1 MVNVFQTNTGSTQV
15 FASSVS
21 RFVRPHA
28 IASAVSLSFLLT
40 ACGGDGTASDTS
52 PSVVS
57 QVPAPPADPGFTDSA
72 PVPSVA
78 AFVDNA
84 FTNQRG
90 DARYATMSTNA
101 GVRVLAGFRD
111 LWQPLTDIVDAGVNA
126 PAAGGFPAVVAST
139 WTGLP
144 NDGTPNGTALN
155 PAVLDANVQYVVTAT
170 TTRSAAQADAAYY
183 DDRRG
188 KGYSV
193 TDGMGPLTTAWRNA
207 ARQTTSITSIPADA
221 TTTLYNDSGNN
232 TGVGSTANGMFG
244 SVVDFVNTM
253 GNNASTEPAKRFYK
267 YERPYRWSKNV
278 VVVPALAPAES
289 TTPATDGGF
298 PSGHSAEAMRDAIA
312 MAYVVPE
319 RFQEMLSRGL
329 ELGENR
335 ILAGMHSPLDV
346 IGGRIL
352 GEASVAANLADPA
365 NAALKAAAFAQ
376 AHTALYAATNTN
388 ATSFP
393 ALAHSAAVSSD
404 RFADYATNKA
414 NFLRRLSF
422 GFGQINATTAPAVVP
437 KGAEALLETRLP
449 YLSADQRRVVLKT
462 TALAS
467 GYPVLDD
474 AEGWGR
480 LNLFSAADGYG
491 QFNGNVAISMDAAK
505 GGFNAAD
512 TWRNDIGGNGKLS
525 FAGSGTLTLAGNN
538 SYGGGTQV
546 TGGTL
551 AAAAPNAFGRG
562 DVYLGAGTVA
572 IAAPSRAAIA
582 GRFTQLAGSTLELDR
597 GAGDA
602 GRVAVAGPV
611 AIAGGTLHV
620 KFTQGYAPKPGDTVS
635 LIDSGSFAGRFD
647 AVVVDG
653 YKATPLYSA
662 SGVQVRIDG

>member
-1 MVNVFQTNTGSTQV
+1 M
-15 FASSVS
+15 FASVP
-21 RFVRPHA
+21 RFVRLHA
-28 IASAVSLSFLLT
+28 IASAVTMSFLLT
-40 ACGGDGTASDTS
+40 ACGGGDDTS
-52 PSVVS
+52 NSSPAVVS
-57 QVPAPPADPGFTDSA
+57 QVPAPPADPGYTDSA

-78 AFVDNA
+78 AFVDTA
-84 FTNQRG
+84 YTNQRG

-101 GVRVLAGFRD
+101 GVRVLAGFRG
-111 LWQPLTDIVDAGVNA
+111 LWQPLSEIVDAGVNA

-144 NDGTPNGTALN
+144 TDGTPNGTALN
-155 PAVLDANVQYVVTAT
+155 PAVLSANVQYVVSAT
-170 TTRSAAQADAAYY
+170 TARSAAQADAAYY

-193 TDGMGPLTTAWRNA
+193 TDGLGPLTAAWRNA
-207 ARQTTSITSIPADA
+207 AQQTTSITSVPADA
-221 TTTLYNDSGNN
+221 TVTLYNDSGNN
-232 TGVGSTANGMFG
+232 TGVGGTANPTFG
-244 SVVDFVNTM
+244 SVVDFVNAM

-267 YERPYRWSKNV
+267 YERPFRWSSSV
-278 VVVPALAPAES
+278 VVVPELVPAES
-289 TTPATDGGF
+289 ATPATDGGF

-319 RFQEMLSRGL
+319 RFQEMLARGL

-346 IGGRIL
+346 MGGRIL
-352 GEASVAANLADPA
+352 GEAAVAANLADPA

-376 AHTALYAATNTN
+376 AHAALYAATNTN
-388 ATSFP
+388 AASFP
-393 ALAHSAAVSSD
+393 ALAHSAPASSD

-414 NFLRRLSF
+414 NFLRRLTF
-422 GFGQINATTAPAVVP
+422 GFGQINPATAPAVVP

-449 YLSADQRRVVLKT
+449 YLSAEQRRVVLKT

-491 QFNGNVAISMDAAK
+491 QFNGNVVISMDASK
-505 GGFNAAD
+505 GGFSASD
-512 TWRNDIGGNGKLS
+512 TWRNDIGGSGKLS
-525 FAGSGTLTLAGNN
+525 FAGTGTLTLAGNN
-538 SYGGGTQV
+538 TYGGGTQV

-551 AAAAPNAFGRG
+551 AAAAPNAFGSG
-562 DVYLGAGTVA
+562 DVYLGAGTVV
-572 IAAPSRAAIA
+572 IAAPSRAVIA

-597 GAGDA
+597 GTGDA
-602 GRVAVAGPV
+602 GRVAVGGPV
-611 AIAGGTLHV
+611 AIVGGTLHV
-620 KFTQGYAPKPGDTVS
+620 KFAQGYAPRPGDTIS

-647 AVVVDG
+647 AVTVDG
-653 YKATPLYSA
+653 YKVTPLYGT
-662 SGVQVRIDG
+662 SGVQVHIDG